1 MKGQIR
7 QHIILFGITVA
18 IPIVNV
24 VILLLCLNHYKPHQE
39 VELYSIWASLYGII
53 AGFHIA
59 IIGLFRH
66 AGKGHLALS
75 ILSVAVCVAVF
86 LIARSIPFCP
96 MCEGLKP
103 EDLGLLAH
111 WIPCGP

>member
-39 VELYSIWASLYGII
+39 VELYSIWASLNGIVAVNGI
-53 AGFHIA
+53 AVV
-59 IIGLFRH
+59 GLLRY

-75 ILSVAVCVAVF
+75 ILSVAV
-86 LIARSIPFCP
+86 
-96 MCEGLKP
+96 
-103 EDLGLLAH
+103 
-111 WIPCGP
+111 